1 VAEPLQGIARALVPR
16 ALRPPLKRAVYYGRR
31 HRCPVCESRVRRY
44 LTEGIDAPVLRE
56 LEVVG
61 GERRARASC
70 PICCAG
76 TRTRLV
82 WLYLSRV
89 SGLLDRP
96 ARILH
101 VAPEPGLH
109 RRLKRAANLD
119 YRSGD
124 LDPSRYPFAPEMRR
138 LDLTALPQPD
148 GYFDAVLANH
158 VLEHVE
164 QDRQAM
170 AEVRRVLRPGG
181 LALLQVP
188 IALRLARTRE
198 DASARTPQQR
208 LRLFGQRD
216 HVRLY
221 GSDYPERLRA
231 AGFAVE
237 TWRASD
243 LDAGL
248 IEQQDLN
255 PREVVFVARR
265 PPGD

>member
-1 VAEPLQGIARALVPR
+1 MTAPLRGIARALVPR

-31 HRCPVCESRVRRY
+31 HRCPVCECRVRRY
-44 LTEGIDAPVLRE
+44 LPEGQDVPVLRE

-61 GERRARASC
+61 GEWHPRASC
-70 PICCAG
+70 PVCCAG

-82 WLYLSRV
+82 WLYLSRA
-89 SGLLDRP
+89 SGLLGRP
-96 ARILH
+96 ARLLH

-109 RRLKRAANLD
+109 RRLSRAPNLD

-124 LDPSRYPFAPEMRR
+124 LDPSRYPFAREMRR

-148 GYFDAVLANH
+148 GYFDALVANH
-158 VLEHVE
+158 VLEHVAR
-164 QDRQAM
+164 DDLAL

-198 DASARTPQQR
+198 DPDVRSPEER
-208 LRLFGQRD
+208 LCRYGQRD
-216 HVRLY
+216 HLRLY
-221 GSDYPERLRA
+221 GRDYPERLRA

-237 TWRASD
+237 PWRAAD
-243 LDAGL
+243 LDPAL
-248 IEQQDLN
+248 VEQLLLN
-255 PREVVFVARR
+255 PREVVYVARR
-265 PPGD
+265 PLAG

>member
-1 VAEPLQGIARALVPR
+1 MAEPLQGIARALVPR

-31 HRCPVCESRVRRY
+31 HRCPVCRSRVRRY
-44 LTEGIDAPVLRE
+44 LPEGLDVPVLRQ

-61 GERRARASC
+61 GERHPRAAC
-70 PICCAG
+70 PVCCAG

-89 SGLLDRP
+89 SGLLERP

-109 RRLKRAANLD
+109 RRLRAAANLD

-164 QDRQAM
+164 RDDRAL

-188 IALRLARTRE
+188 LALGLATTRE
-198 DASARTPQQR
+198 DPGVRTPEER
-208 LRLFGQRD
+208 LRAYGQCD

-221 GSDYPERLRA
+221 GRDYPERLRA
-231 AGFAVE
+231 AGFEVE
-237 TWRASD
+237 PWRAAD
-243 LDAGL
+243 LDPRL
-248 IEQQDLN
+248 VDQLDLN
-255 PREVVFVARR
+255 PREVLFLARR
-265 PPGD
+265 PSAG